1 MTALALLPLALLAQP
16 KGFDA
21 AFEKVDAAV
30 VTLRVG
36 VIQKQESGSGYEL
49 KVGVGTGT
57 GVVLHPDGFIAT
69 AAHVVE
75 AGDPV
80 MVELKDGVTL
90 PAEIVTLSRTEDLAL
105 LKVEKLPKGVAV
117 APLADS
123 DAVKVGQPV
132 FSIGTPLGL
141 THSLTAGVVS
151 GLRQDARHGLYPGH
165 VIQTD
170 AALNQG
176 NSGGPLFN
184 ERGEVI
190 GICSYIASTSG
201 GSQGLGFAVPSNI
214 VRKRLFEN
222 PIPYLGVSLRHLDA
236 QVMALFNWP
245 YPAGMLIETVRP
257 GSAGEKAGLKGGI
270 IDAMVG
276 ANPVK
281 LGGDLIVKVGEFPA
295 EQTDKIGAWLVSL
308 KEGANVHYTVLR
320 EGKAVEIDVPVPKR
334 VAVPRLKAEPKK

>member
-21 AFEKVDAAV
+21 AFEKVDSAV

-36 VIQKQESGSGYEL
+36 MMQKQELGSGYDL
-49 KVGVGTGT
+49 RVGVGTGT

-75 AGDPV
+75 AGDPIL
-80 MVELKDGVTL
+80 VELKDGVTL

-105 LKVEKLPKGVAV
+105 LKVDKLPKGVAW
-117 APLADS
+117 AALGDS
-123 DAVKVGQPV
+123 NAVKVGQPA

-184 ERGEVI
+184 EKGEVI

-201 GSQGLGFAVPSNI
+201 GSQGLGFAVPSNV
-214 VRKRLFEN
+214 VRDRLFEH
-222 PIPYLGVSLRHLDA
+222 PIPYLGVSLRHLD
-236 QVMALFNWP
+236 QEVMALFNWP
-245 YPAGMLIETVRP
+245 YPAGMLIESVRS
-257 GSAGEKAGLKGGI
+257 GSAAEKAGLRGGS
-270 IDAMVG
+270 IDATVG

-281 LGGDLIVKVGEFPA
+281 LGGDLIIKVGDFGA
-295 EQTDKIGAWLVSL
+295 EQTDKIGPWLVSL
-308 KEGANVHYTVLR
+308 KEGALVHYTLLR
-320 EGKAVEIDVPVPKR
+320 EGRQVEVDVPVPKR
-334 VAVPRLKAEPKK
+334 VAVPKLKK